1 LEFNLSL
8 VVLRRKKKMK
18 NDIFLYYD
26 LIKDLFLGKLDEW
39 FIV

>member
-1 LEFNLSL
+1 LEFNLNL

-18 NDIFLYYD
+18 NDIFLYYE

>member
-1 LEFNLSL
+1 L
-8 VVLRRKKKMK
+8 VYNYWQSTTQGEKMK
-18 NDIFLYYD
+18 NDIFLYYE